1 MSLYSTTVLPKDKPQ
16 IITTRLIAAPRELVW
31 KMLTMPEHMKHFWG
45 PDGFTNTFKSYDL
58 RVGGEARFT
67 MHGPDGTNYP
77 NRFIFTKIE
86 PPHLLAYDHDNGG
99 EGPIQHKFLGEVEL
113 IDEAGKTRIE
123 LRMTEASFEARDAV
137 AKFAVEGGRQ
147 NLDRF
152 AAYIAPIAAEKNLFV
167 IERSFAVSQNRLF
180 NACTKKEEMKHW
192 LSSPGHKVIKANQ
205 DFRVGGT
212 YHYGT
217 ASAEGQEMWGKIIYK
232 EITPSSRLVYTQSFS
247 DKDGNL
253 STHPMAPTWPK
264 EMLTIFEFIPEGEK
278 QTKLKISWIYS
289 GVNDAEA
296 ATFHAAHAGMTGG
309 WTGSLNALDAY
320 LKQN

>member
-1 MSLYSTTVLPKDKPQ
+1 MSLYSKTILPKDKPQ

-31 KMLTMPEHMKHFWG
+31 KMLTTPEHMKNFWG
-45 PDGFTNTFKSYDL
+45 PDGFTNSFKSYDL

-67 MHGPDGTNYP
+67 MHGPDGTDYP
-77 NRFIFTKIE
+77 NRFIFRTIE
-86 PPHLLAYDHDNGG
+86 PPRLLCYEHDNGG

-113 IDEAGKTRIE
+113 FDENSKTRIE
-123 LRMTEASFEARDAV
+123 LRMTEATMEARDAV
-137 AKFAVEGGRQ
+137 AQFAVEGGKQ

-152 AAYIAPIAAEKNLFV
+152 AAYVAPIAAEKNLFV

-192 LSSPGHKVIKANQ
+192 LSAPGHKVIQAQQ

-217 ASAEGQEMWGKIIYK
+217 ASAEGQEMWGKINYK
-232 EITPSSRLVYTQSFS
+232 EITPNSRLVYTQSFS
-247 DKDGNL
+247 DKYGNL

-278 QTKLKISWIYS
+278 QTKLKISWIYA
-289 GVNDAEA
+289 GADDTEA

-309 WTGSLNALDAY
+309 WTGSLNALEAY